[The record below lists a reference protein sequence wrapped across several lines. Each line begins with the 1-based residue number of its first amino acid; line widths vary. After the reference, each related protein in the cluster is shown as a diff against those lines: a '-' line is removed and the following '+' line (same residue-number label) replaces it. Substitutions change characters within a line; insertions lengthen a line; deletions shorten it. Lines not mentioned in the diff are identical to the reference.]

1 MCNAKKSPE
10 HELTE
15 PWPLAAPGRKRD
27 TSPGVEA
34 PVERQFVTPWTRAI
48 ADDPRGRAGASGG
61 SGTPDARASG
71 PRCCHR
77 SPGKRSR
84 PRSLADPATQE
95 AQIAPAR
102 PHYLHRGPADT
113 GHHCLISHSGP
124 AALPGAPLHPDTQGQ
139 SLWLPLEAGPDAAS
153 TDVGLDHCGE
163 RADCVPPM
171 TGPDLPDAGAT
182 REEAMAVAVA
192 PRSEAAP
199 AVDWPALMHELGPR
213 FAARA
218 ADHDANETFVA
229 VNFAELKARGV
240 VAAAVPRELGGGGA
254 AYAEL
259 CAMVRVAAHYCGSTA
274 LALSMHTHTVATM
287 AWRWRRDPQPVEAL
301 LRRVAADRLLLVGS
315 GASDWLTPSATAERV
330 EGGWRVTGQKTFASG
345 APAGDLFIT
354 QAVHQDPDAGPTA
367 VHFAVPFDHPGIEVQ
382 DTWRALG
389 MRGTGPNCVAVSA

>member
-1 MCNAKKSPE
+1 
-10 HELTE
+10 
-15 PWPLAAPGRKRD
+15 
-27 TSPGVEA
+27 
-34 PVERQFVTPWTRAI
+34 
-48 ADDPRGRAGASGG
+48 
-61 SGTPDARASG
+61 
-71 PRCCHR
+71 
-77 SPGKRSR
+77 
-84 PRSLADPATQE
+84 
-95 AQIAPAR
+95 
-102 PHYLHRGPADT
+102 
-113 GHHCLISHSGP
+113 
-124 AALPGAPLHPDTQGQ
+124 
-139 SLWLPLEAGPDAAS
+139 
-153 TDVGLDHCGE
+153 
-163 RADCVPPM
+163 
-171 TGPDLPDAGAT
+171 
-182 REEAMAVAVA
+182 MAVAVA

-218 ADHDANETFVA
+218 ADHDANDTFVA
-229 VNFAELKARGV
+229 ENFAELKARGV

-330 EGGWRVTGQKTFASG
+330 EGGWRITGHKTFASG

-367 VHFAVPFDHPGIEVQ
+367 LHFAVPFDHPGIEVQ

-389 MRGTGPNCVAVSA
+389 MRGTGSHHVHLNGAFLPDASIALHRPAGRWIPLFHLYACIMPLPLIYAAYLGIAEAARDSALAFARKRGDDPGLQNLVGEMENELAAATLAHRDMVAAAGSCANPGPETTNRVVIGRTLVGAAVARVVDKALDIVGGSAFYRAAGLERLFRDVQGARFHRPQQRTQLRFTGRLALGLDPEE